1 MTITA
6 AEFHDAFP
14 DMGRQHAEARLK
26 EAIDSPL
33 GQVSNHQER
42 GKTRRVPLGAVPGA
56 VFQR

>member
-26 EAIDSPL
+26 EVLIASGT
-33 GQVSNHQER
+33 GQ
-42 GKTRRVPLGAVPGA
+42 
-56 VFQR
+56 